1 MKKITVLFTFLL
13 ITMSSNAQVKFE
25 SSLTEA
31 FKIAKEQKKVVFVEY
46 YNSDC
51 AICKKLGKLLETD
64 TVVSKFY
71 NKYFINYKMDTK
83 GDADGNLKPDEK
95 ALMDA
100 SKLTFDHVPVL
111 LFFDADKNY
120 VHHSNINVESNFVL
134 DIGKSAL
141 HPDYKN
147 ANNPKRYAAGDRSI
161 RTLYSYS
168 EYLAATSNDSLLKVI
183 TNDLYEVFSKD
194 KPRMSSISSYSILK
208 NVINS
213 TENGFFI
220 YWMENLDKLKGFEN
234 GYKKGQEALALE
246 KILLKELRDPNIKN
260 WSDEKKNLHKKYILK
275 LKITDTPNVYFE

>member
-147 ANNPKRYAAGDRSI
+147 ANNPKRYASGDRSI

-168 EYLAATSNDSLLKVI
+168 EYLSATSNDSLLKVI

-234 GYKKGQEALALE
+234 GYKKGQESLALE

-260 WSDEKKNLHKKYILK
+260 WSEEKKNLHKKYILK